1 MKIAISNPDFAF
13 ETDLQVS
20 QRRWPFLH
28 WKILVGGAISSRHT
42 WSKMSK
48 RFSLVGNLLDTLE

>member
-42 WSKMSK
+42 
-48 RFSLVGNLLDTLE
+48 